1 MSQKIY
7 IVEDD
12 ASIRE
17 LESYALKSA
26 GFETLGFENSRDFF
40 AQMESHLPDLILLD
54 IMLPGTDG
62 LKVLETIR
70 STPAYSKLPVI
81 LVTAKTGEI
90 DAVKGLDS
98 GADDYITLLR
108 RIDRVKKEDL
118 NYGTIR
124 IDVSRHTVQVDG
136 NEVELTYKEYEI
148 LKYLMKNRGIV
159 LTRDSLMEKIWGYDF
174 EHGNRTVDVHIQ
186 SLRKKLGTAGDA
198 IKTIRNVGYKI
209 GD

>member
-62 LKVLETIR
+62 LK
-70 STPAYSKLPVI
+70 
-81 LVTAKTGEI
+81 G
-90 DAVKGLDS
+90 D
-98 GADDYITLLR
+98 
-108 RIDRVKKEDL
+108 
-118 NYGTIR
+118 
-124 IDVSRHTVQVDG
+124 H
-136 NEVELTYKEYEI
+136 
-148 LKYLMKNRGIV
+148 
-159 LTRDSLMEKIWGYDF
+159 SL
-174 EHGNRTVDVHIQ
+174 HPRLQ
-186 SLRKKLGTAGDA
+186 QTAGDP
-198 IKTIRNVGYKI
+198 
-209 GD
+209 GDCQNRRDRRS

>member
-62 LKVLETIR
+62 LKCWRPFAPPRLQQ
-70 STPAYSKLPVI
+70 
-81 LVTAKTGEI
+81 TAGDPGDCQTGEI

-98 GADDYITLLR
+98 GADDYIT
-108 RIDRVKKEDL
+108 KPF
-118 NYGTIR
+118 G
-124 IDVSRHTVQVDG
+124 
-136 NEVELTYKEYEI
+136 
-148 LKYLMKNRGIV
+148 
-159 LTRDSLMEKIWGYDF
+159 
-174 EHGNRTVDVHIQ
+174 
-186 SLRKKLGTAGDA
+186 
-198 IKTIRNVGYKI
+198 
-209 GD
+209 